1 MYRAGRSLPGQL
13 RSRQPVCLSQPLTP
27 TSPSGQGDCV
37 FLLSGRGRVAQSP
50 E

>member
-1 MYRAGRSLPGQL
+1 MEGLAACRGQL

-27 TSPSGQGDCV
+27 TSPSGQRLCV
-37 FLLSGRGRVAQSP
+37 FAFLGGGRGAAQSP